1 MLTPTQEA
9 FEAMKSLRAASEAY
23 LSGFCDECQPERTET
38 PRGLVIS
45 KVSGVLAV
53 EARFVPRDP
62 LVSGDLSFKVAWNSG
77 ATKLPLVEM
86 NVHSGD
92 EIKPCKLTVRN
103 FPGISSLLE
112 ELIER
117 PRPTLRLMK

>member
-9 FEAMKSLRAASEAY
+9 FEAMASLRSASEVY
-23 LSGFCDECQPERTET
+23 LNAACDECQVERAET

-45 KVSGVLAV
+45 NVGGVLAV

-62 LVSGDLSFKVAWNSG
+62 LVGDDLSFKVAWKSG

-117 PRPTLRLMK
+117 PRPILRLIK